1 VDISDLKIGREGTF
15 IPPFKSNINTV
26 KSYENEGYDSIFFAD
41 HILNWVP
48 ESIWTPDITDLANV
62 YPSPHLIYDVFSM
75 LTATALNTKKI
86 HIGTGVTEPFRRNP
100 AVLAQT
106 FLTLDELSRGRVILG
121 IGTGEKE
128 NTVPYGIKWEKPVD
142 RLEEAITIIKK
153 LWECDKKIDYDGNI
167 WKLKNALLRL
177 NPFKKGK
184 FPPIWIAARGS
195 RMLDITGRLG
205 DGWLPIL
212 LKPEVYKEKLGILRK
227 SAQAAERDPNEIT
240 PALIVCILTDEERE
254 EVDKMLENPITK
266 NNLIPLYNEDFKPY
280 GLSHP
285 LGEEI
290 DGALEFIP
298 TNYDK
303 DSMLEILEKIPTKM
317 CRDFYLNG
325 TPDEIIGQIEKYA
338 KIGVKH
344 IILFNVSILC
354 GLKYIPRSNKCM
366 KSIIKYFRN

>member
-1 VDISDLKIGREGTF
+1 MDISDLKIGREGTF

-48 ESIWTPDITDLANV
+48 ESIWTPDITDLATV
-62 YPSPHLIYDVFSM
+62 YPSPHLIYDVFAM
-75 LTATALNTKKI
+75 MTAAALNTKKI
-86 HIGTGVTEPFRRNP
+86 YLGTGVTEPFRRNP

-106 FLTLDELSRGRVILG
+106 FLTLDELSRGRAILG

-128 NTVPYGIKWEKPVD
+128 NTVPYGIKWEKPVG
-142 RLEEAITIIKK
+142 RLEEAVIIIRK
-153 LWECDKKIDYDGNI
+153 LWESDEKVNYDGNF
-167 WKLKNALLRL
+167 WKLQNALLSL

-195 RMLDITGRLG
+195 RMLDITARLG
-205 DGWLPIL
+205 DGWLPIF

-227 SAQAAERDPNEIT
+227 FAQKAGRNPDDIT
-240 PALIVCILTDEERE
+240 PAIIVGLITDEDRE

-266 NNLIPLYNEDFKPY
+266 NTLIPLYHDDFKSY

-285 LGEEI
+285 LGENI
-290 DGALEFIP
+290 DGTLEFIP
-298 TNYDK
+298 TYYDK
-303 DSMLEILEKIPTKM
+303 ESMLKILEKIPTKM
-317 CRDFYLNG
+317 CHDFYLNG
-325 TPDEIIGQIEKYA
+325 SPDEIISQIENYA

-354 GLKYIPRSNKCM
+354 GLKYIPRSNNCM
-366 KSIIKYFRN
+366 KKIIKYFKN